1 MTIYHFLI
9 AFSISIPLL
18 LLILSIPSIISIF
31 KIGRKDY
38 FRNIKLLYSLY
49 KKLNL
54 CYKLD
59 STISYNING
68 TKYNRP
74 NNDYYF
80 PVYENDENV
89 FIINKSGEGLWY
101 HIRINDA
108 KYDGENWK
116 TELIEIR
123 TSTCMF
129 TQILNDR
136 FQKRLDTL
144 TNSSIVLGD
153 IDNLNKLINS
163 EIVSI
168 RRESK
173 LNQIITNGL

>member
-9 AFSISIPLL
+9 AFSIVIPSFIF
-18 LLILSIPSIISIF
+18 ILSIPSIISVF
-31 KIGRKDY
+31 KLGRKDY
-38 FRNIKLLYSLY
+38 FRNIKLLYRLR
-49 KKLNL
+49 KRLNL

-59 STISYNING
+59 SMLSYSING
-68 TKYNRP
+68 QIHNRR
-74 NNDYYF
+74 NDDYYF
-80 PVYENDENV
+80 PVYESDENV
-89 FIINKSGEGLWY
+89 FIVNKSGDGLWY
-101 HIRINDA
+101 NIKINDA
-108 KYDGENWK
+108 KCDNDGNWK

-136 FQKRLDTL
+136 FQKRLDIIAK
-144 TNSSIVLGD
+144 SSVVLED
-153 IDNLNKLINS
+153 IEDLNQLINS

-173 LNQIITNGL
+173 LNQIIN